1 MPQTPLSET
10 DILSRMDDSEIT
22 KQHWKIMFISGMGFF
37 TDAYDLFIIGVVMSI
52 LKDEWHPSPVAV
64 GLVTSTALLA
74 SAFGAILF
82 GRVADMLGRKRIYGY
97 EVLVLAAGAIASA
110 FSPDIWWL
118 IGFRIIL
125 GIGIGGD
132 YPVSATLMSEYAGKK
147 SRGMMV
153 SLVFAMQA
161 AGLVFG
167 PLLAAAF
174 LASGLSHDLVWRL
187 LLAFGA
193 IPALAVF
200 QMRRQ
205 MAESPRY
212 LLASGQHED
221 AHAASGHL
229 FGESHGVAADG
240 SAPKKVSFAEG
251 FVALTR
257 RRDMAV
263 RLIGASA
270 AWFLMD
276 FAYYGNTVSSPLV
289 LHAVAPNDGL
299 IAETL
304 TQLAIFAIA
313 AVPGYFVAAAMIDR
327 IGRKTIQILGFAMMA
342 MSFAAIAAI
351 PGIEKLVYPFLIVYG
366 VSYFFTEFGPN
377 ATTFVYPAEL
387 FPVEGR
393 TTGHGIASA
402 AGKLGG
408 FIGVFLFP
416 ILLSAGG
423 LFAAESSAAAVSVL
437 GILVTVFML
446 PETKG
451 KSLEE
456 LSAEEADAQGARS
469 AMAA

>member
-1 MPQTPLSET
+1 MSDVAANGADML
-10 DILSRMDDSEIT
+10 LRMDDSKIT

-52 LKDEWHPSPVAV
+52 LKDEWHPSATAV

-74 SAFGAILF
+74 AAFGAIIF

-97 EVLVLAAGAIASA
+97 EVLVLAVGAVASA
-110 FSPDIWWL
+110 CSPDIWWL

-132 YPVSATLMSEYAGKK
+132 YPVSATLMSEFAGKK
-147 SRGMMV
+147 NRGMMV

-161 AGLVFG
+161 AGLIVG
-167 PLLAAAF
+167 PLFAAA
-174 LASGLSHDLVWRL
+174 LLESGLSHDLVWRL

-193 IPALAVF
+193 VPAMAVF
-200 QMRRQ
+200 WARRH

-212 LLASGQHED
+212 LLAMGQHEE
-221 AHAASGHL
+221 AHAASGHVL
-229 FGESHGVAADG
+229 GEGHGAARDG
-240 SAPKKVSFAEG
+240 KPPRNASFAEG
-251 FVALTR
+251 FLALTR
-257 RRDMAV
+257 RRDFRV

-289 LHAVAPNDGL
+289 IHAVAPNDSL
-299 IAETL
+299 ITETL
-304 TQLAIFAIA
+304 TQLAVFAVA
-313 AVPGYFVAAAMIDR
+313 AVPGYFVAAAMMDR
-327 IGRKTIQILGFAMMA
+327 IGRKTIQILGFSMMA
-342 MSFAAIAAI
+342 VSFAAIALI
-351 PGIEKLVYPFLIVYG
+351 PGIEKLIYPFLIIYG
-366 VSYFFTEFGPN
+366 ISYFFTEFGPN

-393 TTGHGIASA
+393 TTGHGIAAA
-402 AGKLGG
+402 AGKVGG
-408 FIGVFLFP
+408 FFGVFSFP
-416 ILLSAGG
+416 ILLNAGG
-423 LFAAESSAAAVSVL
+423 LFAAESVAAFVSVL
-437 GILVTVFML
+437 GILATVLML

-456 LSAEEADAQGARS
+456 LSAKNAGQKDPS
-469 AMAA
+469 ALSTA

>member
-1 MPQTPLSET
+1 MSET
-10 DILSRMDDSEIT
+10 DILSRMDDSKIT
-22 KQHWKIMFISGMGFF
+22 KQHWKVMFISGMGFF

-52 LKDEWHPSPVAV
+52 LKDQWHPSPVAV

-74 SAFGAILF
+74 SAFGALIF
-82 GRVADMLGRKRIYGY
+82 GRIADMLGRKRIYGY

-125 GIGIGGD
+125 GLGIGGD
-132 YPVSATLMSEYAGKK
+132 YPVSATLMSEFSGKK

-161 AGLVFG
+161 AGLIVG
-167 PLLAAAF
+167 PLLAAA
-174 LASGLSHDLVWRL
+174 LLSSGLSHDLVWRL

-193 IPALAVF
+193 IPAMSVF
-200 QMRRQ
+200 QMRRH

-212 LLASGQHED
+212 LLATGQHED
-221 AHAASGHL
+221 AHAASGHVL
-229 FGESHGVAADG
+229 GESHGAVRDG
-240 SAPKKVSFAEG
+240 KRPKQTSFAEG

-257 RRDMAV
+257 RRDLAM

-289 LHAVAPNDGL
+289 LHAVAPNESL
-299 IAETL
+299 ITETL
-304 TQLAIFAIA
+304 TQLAVFAIA
-313 AVPGYFVAAAMIDR
+313 AVPGYFVAAAMMDR
-327 IGRKTIQILGFAMMA
+327 MGRKTIQIMGFAMMA
-342 MSFAAIAAI
+342 LSFAAIAAI
-351 PGIEKLVYPFLIVYG
+351 PGIEKLIYPFLIVYG
-366 VSYFFTEFGPN
+366 ISYFFTEFGPN

-393 TTGHGIASA
+393 TTGHGVASA

-408 FIGVFLFP
+408 FTGVFLFP

-423 LFAAESSAAAVSVL
+423 LIAAESSAAVVSVL
-437 GILVTVFML
+437 GILVTIFML

-456 LSAEEADAQGARS
+456 LSAEEAGPKGA
-469 AMAA
+469 AAPIPA